1 MCLKDCCIKVK
12 NIAFNCHSAM
22 QNVLHLYRLVTFTLT
37 HLCRVESSTSSFWT
51 GLFPIYGVSGW
62 FLLLTSFAE
71 ISIFKEN
78 IVDPDQAPR
87 SGSTLFLN
95 VPFTERQ
102 A

>member
-1 MCLKDCCIKVK
+1 MPSGLFYLILLD
-12 NIAFNCHSAM
+12 
-22 QNVLHLYRLVTFTLT
+22 R
-37 HLCRVESSTSSFWT
+37 STSY
-51 GLFPIYGVSGW
+51 IGVSGW
-62 FLLLTSFAE
+62 FLFLTSFVE

-87 SGSTLFLN
+87 SRSTLFLN